1 MYGKRGVFMLNDEIM
16 GYMLT
21 NAYKKSSLLDS
32 NNDTIKSD
40 ITEEE
45 ALEIFNEIVD
55 IYKKHNVSYQCA
67 CRLSIA
73 LNEAFMTGA
82 VELYRQEQVNPY
94 RD

>member
-1 MYGKRGVFMLNDEIM
+1 MLNDEIM

-21 NAYKKSSLLDS
+21 NAHRRSRLLDKKT
-32 NNDTIKSD
+32 DTIKSD
-40 ITEEE
+40 ISEKE

-82 VELYRQEQVNPY
+82 VELYNQEH
-94 RD
+94 

>member
-1 MYGKRGVFMLNDEIM
+1 MLNDEIM

-21 NAYKKSSLLDS
+21 NMYKKNESMNMSH
-32 NNDTIKSD
+32 NVVKPD
-40 ITEEE
+40 ISEKE
-45 ALEIFNEIVD
+45 ALEIFNEIVE

-73 LNEAFMTGA
+73 LNEAFLTGA
-82 VELYRQEQVNPY
+82 VELYNHEQLVYPY

>member
-1 MYGKRGVFMLNDEIM
+1 MLNEEIM

-21 NAYKKSSLLDS
+21 NAYKKSRLLDTKS
-32 NNDTIKSD
+32 DTIKSD

-45 ALEIFNEIVD
+45 ALQIFNEIVEV
-55 IYKKHNVSYQCA
+55 YKKHNISYQCA
-67 CRLSIA
+67 CRLSLA

-82 VELYRQEQVNPY
+82 VELYQQEQLNPY

>member
-1 MYGKRGVFMLNDEIM
+1 MLNDEIM

-21 NAYKKSSLLDS
+21 NAYKKSTLLD
-32 NNDTIKSD
+32 NKNDKIKLD
-40 ITEEE
+40 ITETE

-82 VELYRQEQVNPY
+82 VELYKQEQLNPY

>member
-1 MYGKRGVFMLNDEIM
+1 MLNENIM

-21 NAYKKSSLLDS
+21 NAYKKSTLLDAS
-32 NNDTIKSD
+32 SSTIKKD

-45 ALEIFNEIVD
+45 ALEIFNEIVE

-82 VELYRQEQVNPY
+82 VELYRQEQFTNP
-94 RD
+94 

>member
-1 MYGKRGVFMLNDEIM
+1 MLNDEIM

-21 NAYKKSSLLDS
+21 NAYKKSTLLD
-32 NNDTIKSD
+32 NKNDRIKLD
-40 ITEEE
+40 ITETE

-82 VELYRQEQVNPY
+82 VELYKQEQLNPY

>member
-1 MYGKRGVFMLNDEIM
+1 MLNDEIM

>member
-1 MYGKRGVFMLNDEIM
+1 MLNDEIM

-21 NAYKKSSLLDS
+21 NMYKKSELLDTKP
-32 NNDTIKSD
+32 NTIKPD
-40 ITEEE
+40 ITEKE

-67 CRLSIA
+67 CRLSLA
-73 LNEAFMTGA
+73 LNEAFLSGA
-82 VELYRQEQVNPY
+82 VELYNYEQLTNPY